1 MKNRYAVNNNIIT
14 GVDSSCISSTYY
26 MSDEMLPILDKDGV
40 PQYKVV
46 GGKHELRT
54 KVEIEADAKYISKSN
69 QQILSELKNIND
81 NSIELIRKFIVTLK
95 DCPAALITLNNDY
108 KTKKAQLK

>member
-1 MKNRYAVNNNIIT
+1 MKNRYKVENNIIT
-14 GVDSSCISSTYY
+14 G
-26 MSDEMLPILDKDGV
+26 SDNSYTAKEFYLTDDNLQVINDNGV
-40 PQYKVV
+40 PQYKVMD
-46 GGKHELRT
+46 GKHELRT
-54 KVEIEADAKYISKSN
+54 KAEIEADAKYISKSN

-81 NSIELIRKFIVTLK
+81 NSIELMREFIVTLK